1 MQLRQPKKLVKVTQ
15 VFLQCAGSDF
25 SSDSDSNNEWLCA
38 DYSNSTKIFHTL
50 VSRMS
55 YNRNSVQAHKFV
67 ISGNVINS
75 KHQFLVYAA
84 SQLVDNSDFPVLK
97 FKLVGQC
104 SKQLH
109 HCLDLDNL
117 LSDHHH
123 HRHALVFRSSINN
136 ACISMHNGNTRT
148 SQLNKITFS

>member
-1 MQLRQPKKLVKVTQ
+1 
-15 VFLQCAGSDF
+15 
-25 SSDSDSNNEWLCA
+25 
-38 DYSNSTKIFHTL
+38 
-50 VSRMS
+50 MS
-55 YNRNSVQAHKFV
+55 YNRNSVYKLTSLSYQAMSQFQTP
-67 ISGNVINS
+67 ISGLC
-75 KHQFLVYAA
+75 QLAA
-84 SQLVDNSDFPVLK
+84 SQLVDNSDFPVFK

-148 SQLNKITFS
+148 SQLNKITFSQQRAFVLLQKRVQLASMRSQAHHC